1 MPVVP
6 CSAAVWMLPGMI
18 LLVFTKASTLNVKFS
33 LGLPFG
39 VLFGSSKMAVHCTFS
54 WFQLCFCTC
63 TQLLISASSPFL
75 LCCALLQP
83 YCAYQLYF
91 WHYCTPWIL
100 SIDSSTDW
108 CSKETTPLCYKYSPM
123 WFFSLVNLWPQYT
136 HSKLESSNDFRPFLL
151 DYTTALW

>member
-1 MPVVP
+1 MFSSSLDVAWDDNSCLYQSLHPQ
-6 CSAAVWMLPGMI
+6 CEILFGAAIWG
-18 LLVFTKASTLNVKFS
+18 
-33 LGLPFG
+33 
-39 VLFGSSKMAVHCTFS
+39 LFGSSKMAVHCTFS

-108 CSKETTPLCYKYSPM
+108 CSKEMTPLCYKYSPM

-136 HSKLESSNDFRPFLL
+136 YSKLESSNDFRPFLL